1 MSSEGSPVRV
11 DRREGYLLLTI
22 DHPPA
27 NAISRAVIAGLRD
40 GIQRTHDDPGLRCV
54 VITGSG
60 TRFFAAGAD
69 IKEFREAGGEAISEG
84 QRLTLEI
91 EGLRVPVIAAVNGIA
106 LGGGC
111 EIALAC
117 DIRIA
122 ARSARFGQPEINLGI
137 IPGWGGT
144 QRLPRLIGR
153 SRAMPLLY
161 TGEQISAE
169 QALEWGLVS
178 QVVDPGELEQAAAA
192 LASAIASKA
201 PLAVAATK
209 AAVAVGLDKPIAKG
223 LEDERQEFV
232 HVFKSDDAVEGVAA
246 FLDKR
251 APVWKGR

>member
-1 MSSEGSPVRV
+1 MSSDSSPVQV
-11 DRREGYLLLTI
+11 DRRDGYLLLTI

-27 NAISRAVIAGLRD
+27 NAISRAVIADLRE
-40 GIQRTHDDPGLRCV
+40 GIQLTHDNPELRCV

-60 TRFFAAGAD
+60 SRFFAAGAD
-69 IKEFREAGGEAISEG
+69 ITEFREAGGEAISAG

-91 EGLRVPVIAAVNGIA
+91 ESLHVPVIAAVNGIA

-153 SRAMPLLY
+153 SRAMPLLF

-169 QALEWGLVS
+169 QALDWGLVS
-178 QVVDPGELEQAAAA
+178 QVVEPGELEQAAEA
-192 LASAIASKA
+192 LARTIAAKA

-209 AAVAVGLDKPIAKG
+209 AAVGVGLDKPIAKG

-232 HVFKSDDAVEGVAA
+232 HVFKSDDAVEGVTA
-246 FLDKR
+246 FLEKR
-251 APVWKGR
+251 TPTWRGH